1 MDDIIEENLS
11 EVELVRVI
19 KDLRDEYCR
28 LEAEAKS
35 INESRQELKRY
46 AKKKGINLKAF
57 EESLK
62 KLKEPKDERDNQ
74 EAEVARYIYILED

>member
-11 EVELVRVI
+11 ELELSRVI
-19 KDLRDEYCR
+19 KDLTTEYNR
-28 LEAEAKS
+28 LDMESKS

-57 EESLK
+57 EESYK
-62 KLKEPKDERDNQ
+62 KFKEPRDERENKD
-74 EAEVARYIYILED
+74 ADVAKYLNIMED